1 MPAPAASARRHRG
14 WWMLSLL
21 AFVWPWGLAGEG
33 VPFFFE
39 ADSCGVVV
47 GRECGVVW
55 ASRSMFIS
63 CVRLLF
69 CLILVFLS
77 FYVDIRCR
85 SPEDTPPLL
94 LHVGILPS
102 QSLIGG
108 YKWGEG
114 GGRERPSLPP
124 QPRPPPPPSPPPL
137 LPPPLSRPSAIAA
150 HAVDPVRSVLNTR
163 GIILRTDATARR
175 GSSRGGRRGG

>member
-77 FYVDIRCR
+77 FYVDIRYR

-114 GGRERPSLPP
+114 GGGSDRHCLLSHDRHRRHRHHHCFHRRFHGPPRSLLTP
-124 QPRPPPPPSPPPL
+124 
-137 LPPPLSRPSAIAA
+137 
-150 HAVDPVRSVLNTR
+150 
-163 GIILRTDATARR
+163 
-175 GSSRGGRRGG
+175 